1 MYECMRCGFESA
13 DPMMKCPRCGYIM
26 HPRHGW
32 DPEPKEGE
40 QGIWIFSGVLPP
52 LKVKISLGE
61 GSTPL
66 IKSARILGEG
76 TIYFKDE
83 SRNPTGSFRDRAA
96 AIIVSDALSRG
107 AKGLIAASDGNMGAS
122 LAAYAARAG
131 LNVSI
136 HVPSWTDPEKIMLI
150 KAYGARVVTHDLTID
165 EILDHVARRARERGL
180 YDASSTHNPLAI
192 EGMKTLGLEI
202 YYQLGRVPSNIVLP
216 LGSGLTL
223 LSLYHAFSELREHG
237 LTDEMPRFI
246 GVETCAN
253 PVYTKTLYGTTRG
266 CNEEY
271 LPGLSYTRP
280 EILDAVIEVLERHG
294 EVVTVRRKETVSAAK
309 ELARLEGL
317 FVEPS
322 SAVALAGASK
332 TSLSGDTVII
342 LTGHGLKGPRAYA
355 AASRRKGLTTLFP
368 GTTKAMILSIIQEN
382 PGVTGYDVWK
392 ELGLDIS
399 VQAVYQHL
407 RSLEKSGLVRSEL
420 EGNARKYYITE
431 RGESVLE
438 SLGST

>member
-1 MYECMRCGFESA
+1 MYECMRCGFETM
-13 DPMMKCPRCGYIM
+13 DPVMKCPRCNYIM
-26 HPRHGW
+26 HPRHRW
-32 DPEPKEGE
+32 DPKPRRSE
-40 QGIWIFSGVLPP
+40 QGIWTFEGVLPP
-52 LKVKISLGE
+52 VRVKISLGE

-66 IKSARILGEG
+66 IRATRLRGEA

-96 AIIVSDALSRG
+96 AIIVSDAVSRG
-107 AKGLIAASDGNMGAS
+107 VRGLIAASDGNMGAS

-131 LNVSI
+131 INASI

-150 KAYGARVVTHDLTID
+150 KAYGARVFTHDLSID
-165 EILDHVARRARERGL
+165 EILDHVAKRARERGL
-180 YDASSTHNPLAI
+180 YDASSTHNPLAV

-223 LSLYHAFSELREHG
+223 LSLYHAFTELREHG
-237 LTDEMPRFI
+237 LADGVPRFI

-266 CNEEY
+266 CDEDY

-280 EILDAVIEVLERHG
+280 EILDVVIEILEKHG
-294 EVVTVRRKETVSAAK
+294 EVVTVRRRETVSAAK

-332 TSLSGDTVII
+332 IGLPGDTVVI

-382 PGVTGYDVWK
+382 PGATGYDVWK

-407 RSLEKSGLVRSEL
+407 RSLERSGLVKSVL
-420 EGNARKYYITE
+420 EGNARKYYITAK
-431 RGESVLE
+431 GESLLE